1 MFLGIQHHHPE
12 FYLTVGIIHTH
23 GAHIMS
29 NVANIENEIEFLEN
43 RITKLDASSLSKF
56 RDWFIEFDN
65 SRWDKKLEADSNA
78 GKLDFLIDTALAEH
92 QEGKTR
98 DL

>member
-1 MFLGIQHHHPE
+1 MP
-12 FYLTVGIIHTH
+12 
-23 GAHIMS
+23 

-43 RITKLDASSLSKF
+43 QITKLDASSLSKF
-56 RDWFIEFDN
+56 RAWFIAFDN
-65 SRWDKKLEADSNA
+65 SRWDRKLEADSNA
-78 GKLDFLIDTALAEH
+78 GKLDFLIDAALAEH